1 MLSIKKLKTRRSSST
16 IPFGYVLDTED
27 SGLLQP
33 IEHELEALETILPM
47 IKSKSLSLREGA
59 LWLSHKTGRSISHEG
74 LRKISQATD
83 DRHNQ

>member
-1 MLSIKKLKTRRSSST
+1 MLSIKNLKTRRSSST
-16 IPFGYVLDTED
+16 IPFGYVLDPED

-33 IEHELEALETILPM
+33 VEKELEALETILPM

-59 LWLSHKTGRSISHEG
+59 LWLSHKTGRAISHEG

>member
-1 MLSIKKLKTRRSSST
+1 MK
-16 IPFGYVLDTED
+16 
-27 SGLLQP
+27 
-33 IEHELEALETILPM
+33 LEALETILPM

>member
-1 MLSIKKLKTRRSSST
+1 MKTRRSSST
-16 IPFGYVLDTED
+16 VPFGYVLDRED
-27 SGLLQP
+27 NSLLQP
-33 IEHELEALETILPM
+33 VEHELEALETILPM

-74 LRKISQATD
+74 LRKISQASD

>member
-1 MLSIKKLKTRRSSST
+1 MKTRRSSST
-16 IPFGYVLDTED
+16 VPFGYVLYRED
-27 SGLLQP
+27 NSLLQP
-33 IEHELEALETILPM
+33 VEHELEALETILPM

-74 LRKISQATD
+74 LRKISQASD

>member
-1 MLSIKKLKTRRSSST
+1 
-16 IPFGYVLDTED
+16 
-27 SGLLQP
+27 
-33 IEHELEALETILPM
+33 M

-83 DRHNQ
+83 DQHNQ

>member
-1 MLSIKKLKTRRSSST
+1 MLSIKNLKTRRSSST
-16 IPFGYVLDTED
+16 IPFGYALDPED

-33 IEHELEALETILPM
+33 VEKELEALETILSM

-59 LWLSHKTGRSISHEG
+59 LWLSHKTGRTISHEG